1 MKVLFVCTGNLC
13 RSPMAEA
20 SLRHELEARACDGI
34 DVASAGTW
42 AAAGE
47 PATDEAILVCEA
59 RGIDLSAHRSRP
71 LEREDIDDAD
81 VVLGMTSVHIQEV
94 ASLVPEARSKTML
107 LKEIAETEMPT
118 LWPDASAEDRLQALL
133 MGARP
138 RWRRKLDVA
147 DPIGRPLRI
156 YERCFSELQ
165 GAVRILA
172 DILCPDGAGP

>member
-172 DILCPDGAGP
+172 DILCPEEAGP